1 MYLSD
6 TRLQQSL
13 QRLSRGIPWFSAGIS
28 HNASST
34 PLLPASSLLFTLLH
48 SSALFCT
55 LLHSSAL
62 FCTLLH
68 AFPLFCTLFHAVSRC
83 FRLLRPEVRNSCA
96 SARPDVCRFRTF
108 GALPGLVF
116 HFLAFLERAEPFRL
130 DVHVMNEKILAP
142 IVGLDE
148 TEPLLLIEPLHC
160 ALCHGIPPFDSC
172 QACEMR
178 SYHSPLQLPDGTH
191 EYVPHRVFDQSRGRL
206 SRTIDVFC
214 LEWAYFDSATGAS

>member
-1 MYLSD
+1 MYLSK
-6 TRLQQSL
+6 TRLQQNL
-13 QRLSRGIPWFSAGIS
+13 QRLSRRIPWFSTGIS

-34 PLLPASSLLFTLLH
+34 PLLPASPHF
-48 SSALFCT
+48 SALFHAVSRFFT
-55 LLHSSAL
+55 LFL
-62 FCTLLH
+62 
-68 AFPLFCTLFHAVSRC
+68 AFSRCFSLFHAVSRC

-108 GALPGLVF
+108 GALPRFVF
-116 HFLAFLERAEPFRL
+116 HFLAFLERPEPLRL

-160 ALCHGIPPFDSC
+160 ALCHGIPPFDSS

-178 SYHSPLQLPDGTH
+178 SYHSALQLPDGTH
-191 EYVPHRVFDQSRGRL
+191 EYVPLRIFDQSDGRL

-214 LEWAYFDSATGAS
+214 LEWV